1 MKKQTKTTTTKKQT
15 KKEVCPSCNKKQT
28 PSLLHVRECD
38 CGGLY
43 GLMRWETLKC
53 SKCGNV
59 YVNRM
64 KVKVEEEEK

>member
-1 MKKQTKTTTTKKQT
+1 MKKSAKTTNKKTSKKQL
-15 KKEVCPSCNKKQT
+15 CPRCNQKQT
-28 PSLLHVRECD
+28 PSLLHVREAN

-43 GLMRWETLKC
+43 GLIRWETMKC

-64 KVKVEEEEK
+64 KVEAEEEEK